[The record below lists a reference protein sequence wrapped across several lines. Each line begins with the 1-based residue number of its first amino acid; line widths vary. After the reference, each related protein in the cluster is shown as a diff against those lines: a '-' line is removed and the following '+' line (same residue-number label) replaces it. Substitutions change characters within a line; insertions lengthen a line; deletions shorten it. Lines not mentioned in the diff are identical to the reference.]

1 MKDLIDGGF
10 EDLSSLTKVRIC
22 VVKQICGRGSAIGEE
37 RMSSL
42 SATTRIFLLVFAA
55 MVLTSSL
62 ALADGFRC
70 QPACMQETLCETA
83 DTADDGA
90 PAWPLQDDCCVNST
104 ADCDPIEGGHTL
116 VSTPDIHATSPW
128 CRLDTPGPL
137 LPCPAPASGQAPRP
151 PAQIHIWN
159 SSFLC

>member
-1 MKDLIDGGF
+1 MG
-10 EDLSSLTKVRIC
+10 
-22 VVKQICGRGSAIGEE
+22 
-37 RMSSL
+37 SL
-42 SATTRIFLLVFAA
+42 SATTRTLLLAFAA

-62 ALADGFRC
+62 ALAGGLC
-70 QPACMQETLCETA
+70 YQPACLQGTLCEPA

-104 ADCDPIEGGHTL
+104 AGCDPIEGGYTL
-116 VSTPDIHATSPW
+116 VSSPDIHATSPW

-137 LPCPAPASGQAPRP
+137 SPCPAPASGQVALPSVR
-151 PAQIHIWN
+151 IHIWN